1 MQCFTNLLVPHQ
13 NTPCIF
19 THLVTV
25 HQNKQS
31 RLTHYPEVII
41 LIYYPKLT
49 DKTDKDTEAC
59 TPNGVFPI
67 DLVKV
72 YKSCDG

>member
-1 MQCFTNLLVPHQ
+1 MFHQ

-25 HQNKQS
+25 HQNTQS
-31 RLTHYPEVII
+31 RLTHYPEVSI
-41 LIYYPKLT
+41 LTCYPKLT

-67 DLVKV
+67 DLVEF